1 MYFLFRL
8 TNNTLPECSKEY
20 RQINTCIKLIGS
32 SNIVFRVHRHH
43 CLFYPKRELKP
54 CFSTP
59 IIKKYL
65 NFIFLVDICMIKV
78 KHNKIKPQR
87 FKAASKISF
96 YSSYLVKW
104 KHHNYIGAMKS
115 SKKGKV

>member
-1 MYFLFRL
+1 
-8 TNNTLPECSKEY
+8 
-20 RQINTCIKLIGS
+20 
-32 SNIVFRVHRHH
+32 
-43 CLFYPKRELKP
+43 
-54 CFSTP
+54 
-59 IIKKYL
+59 
-65 NFIFLVDICMIKV
+65 MIKV

-104 KHHNYIGAMKS
+104 THHSYRGAVKV